1 MHNVVDAGLHILAQA
16 RGSYYMKHE
25 QGQECNEKAKIESWN
40 TNEYH
45 FFGFWR
51 PFSLSYARHIP
62 FSPAVK
68 YNLMSLYRLGYL
80 RSMASTHRV
89 FFFPPLIPLHMT

>member
-1 MHNVVDAGLHILAQA
+1 MHNVVDTGLHILAQA

-25 QGQECNEKAKIESWN
+25 QGQECNEKAKIDRGIPMN
-40 TNEYH
+40 TI

-80 RSMASTHRV
+80 RSMALTHRV